1 MANSF
6 DVIRLLEAG
15 IKAEGIRQRTIASNI
30 ANNET
35 PGYRRLDVKF
45 EQLLSKAI
53 DSSDPK
59 EAAKIEPEVFQPLTT
74 PLRSNGNDVN
84 LEAEIGEML
93 KNSLRHAAYT
103 RLLRRKFAQMETA
116 IGVQG

>member
-1 MANSF
+1 M
-6 DVIRLLEAG
+6 
-15 IKAEGIRQRTIASNI
+15 
-30 ANNET
+30 
-35 PGYRRLDVKF
+35 
-45 EQLLSKAI
+45 
-53 DSSDPK
+53 
-59 EAAKIEPEVFQPLTT
+59 T
-74 PLRSNGNDVN
+74 PLKSNGNDVN